1 MIVGSGLIASCLTD
15 TRDRT
20 FYAAGV
26 SNSGCQDEAEF
37 QRDWSR
43 LNEHLDLPGQF
54 VYVSTCSLADSVYV
68 RHKHRCER
76 LVHER
81 GNFLICRLPIV
92 SGVSTNPHTLL
103 NFLNSRIARSEK
115 FDLYPEARR
124 NVIDVDEIA
133 AIVRWLVK
141 TGAHNETINV
151 AAPFDFSMVEIVGEF
166 ERLHKKWART
176 VYHFGPSD
184 KPIDTKRIAR
194 APVNWG
200 DDYLRDIIER
210 RYG

>member
-1 MIVGSGLIASCLTD
+1 MIIGSGLIASCLKD
-15 TRDRT
+15 ERDAV

-26 SNSGCQDEAEF
+26 SNSACRDEVEF

-43 LNEHLDLPGQF
+43 LNENLDRPGQF
-54 VYVSTCSLADSVYV
+54 VYFSTCSTADSDYV

-76 LVHER
+76 LLHER
-81 GNFLICRLPIV
+81 GKFLICRLPIV
-92 SGVSTNPHTLL
+92 SGRTTNPHTLL

-124 NVIDVDEIA
+124 NVIDTDEIA
-133 AIVRWLVK
+133 TIVGWLLR

-176 VYHFGPSD
+176 VDHFGAAD
-184 KPIDTKRIAR
+184 KPIDTKRIQR
-194 APVNWG
+194 APVKWG
-200 DDYLRDIIER
+200 DDYLRSAIEK
-210 RYG
+210 RYA